1 MEGGGITLKGG
12 IFMIEEILDK
22 VKEGIV
28 GKITE
33 HVQEANEK
41 KILEQQIIK
50 FFECNP
56 KGIS

>member
-1 MEGGGITLKGG
+1 
-12 IFMIEEILDK
+12 MIEEILDK